1 MSDADQAALDAW
13 LALDRRNRG
22 AYLRAQAALLA
33 LEDAVHRGSST
44 VVSGNDSDYGAQ
56 HARPRRRRL
65 PRPLAWVACMALV
78 TGLAAML
85 LRDAPRAPA
94 GIAAAARTLELRD
107 GSVLTLAADS
117 DVRVDIDGRQRRVT
131 LLKGHATFKVAK
143 DASRPFVVA
152 SGQVF
157 AQATGTVYSVRR
169 VGERGA
175 AVEVSEGSVLVWSGN
190 ERDQAVL
197 LRAGG
202 SLTLAPGTSSG
213 APSLPDPD
221 VAQIAFDNEPLHAA
235 ISRFNRVNQVQIE
248 VRDTQLGKTRIVGLF
263 RANDPEQFAQAAAL
277 LAGAQVE
284 RHGDVLLITP
294 RDKGM

>member
-22 AYLRAQAALLA
+22 AYLRAQAALLT
-33 LEDAVHRGSST
+33 LEGAVRRASGT
-44 VVSGNDSDYGAQ
+44 VVSGNDSDYGVQ
-56 HARPRRRRL
+56 HAPPRRRLR
-65 PRPLAWVACMALV
+65 RPLAWAACMALA
-78 TGLAAML
+78 TGLGAIVL
-85 LRDAPRAPA
+85 HDELRTPA
-94 GIAAAARTLELRD
+94 GIATAARTLELRD
-107 GSVLTLAADS
+107 GSVLTLAAGS
-117 DVRVDIDGRQRRVT
+117 DVQVDIDGQQRRVT

-169 VGERGA
+169 VGEHGA
-175 AVEVSEGSVLVWSGN
+175 AVEVNEGSVLVWSGN

-213 APSLPDPD
+213 APALPDPD
-221 VAQIAFDNEPLHAA
+221 VAQIAFDNEPLRAA
-235 ISRFNRVNQVQIE
+235 VARFNRINQLQIE
-248 VRDTQLGKTRIVGLF
+248 VRDTQLGNTRIVGLF
-263 RANDPEQFAQAAAL
+263 HANDPEQFAQAAAL
-277 LAGAQVE
+277 LADAQVE

-294 RDKGM
+294 RGKGM